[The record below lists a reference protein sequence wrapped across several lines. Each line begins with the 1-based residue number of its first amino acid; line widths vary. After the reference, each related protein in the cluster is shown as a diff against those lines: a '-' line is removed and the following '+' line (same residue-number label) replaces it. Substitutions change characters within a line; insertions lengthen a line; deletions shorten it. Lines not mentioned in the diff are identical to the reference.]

1 MKDMTRLTVFILV
14 TVTSSV
20 FAAPADN
27 DQLDKRTPNNGFF
40 INAEKEV
47 FRSHRELGYHF
58 DKATVNDVAVNTVSE
73 EKKVSQTVQG
83 ANPPASTVEI
93 SGITTGANAPPS
105 PPVENTPFK
114 PQRAGSM
121 FARFIDDIFQIPIT
135 VLQNVARLITNPFT
149 QKKPDVVATVS

>member
-27 DQLDKRTPNNGFF
+27 DQL
-40 INAEKEV
+40 
-47 FRSHRELGYHF
+47 